1 VDAPNV
7 LIRLARPDDWE
18 RVRDIRLRSLADTPN
33 AYGSTIELEA
43 AYGQPEWVAW
53 IEGWEGATNVMYL
66 ADADGA
72 SVGMAVGSREGDEQ
86 DAHLYAMWVDPA
98 WRTRG
103 VGSRLVHEVL
113 AWGRSWGSRWV
124 ILGGHREQ
132 RRGGPVLRAIGVRR
146 HGRATPPPG
155 GQPAP
160 GADPPPRALTTVA
173 RFGRNRPHGLPP
185 AYEPK

>member
-1 VDAPNV
+1 MDASNV

-43 AYGQPEWVAW
+43 ACGQPEWVAW

-103 VGSRLVHEVL
+103 VGSRLVREVL

-124 ILGGHREQ
+124 ILGVTESNDGRP
-132 RRGGPVLRAIGVRR
+132 GSTSDWGSPTRASDTAS
-146 HGRATPPPG
+146 GRA
-155 GQPAP
+155 
-160 GADPPPRALTTVA
+160 A
-173 RFGRNRPHGLPP
+173 RSRCGSSAASPDRGSATCH
-185 AYEPK
+185 A